1 MCRYPGGMTCE
12 LPGPALPAGE
22 RPALAPPVVSVRHTP
37 GTTPAPTLAELT
49 TLRVGGAPAQY
60 LEAYSEE
67 ELIAAIAA
75 ADAQGQ
81 PLLVLGGGSNVL
93 AHEEGFAGLVLRD
106 ARSAVVVEDA
116 SGCGGVTVRATAG
129 VPWDDF
135 VHRAV
140 AEEWMGLEALSGIPG
155 TVGAAP
161 VQNIGAYGAEVA
173 GTLASVRVYDRERGR
188 ARLLPVGDLQLGYRT
203 SLLKT
208 SRAQARP
215 DGTPWGATGRYVV
228 LEATFQ
234 FRNAS
239 LSAPI
244 RYTELARALG
254 VELEERAPATAVR
267 AAVLE
272 LRRSKGM
279 VLDEADHDTWSA
291 GSFFLNPV
299 LDEAAAAALP
309 ADAPRFAVHNP
320 ALATNILDPGPVVP
334 GIVKTSAAWLISR
347 AGFARGFGGELTEG
361 RASLSTKHV
370 LAITNRGA
378 ASAAD
383 IRAVCAAVQ
392 QGVRETFGV
401 ELEPEPVV
409 LAP

>member
-1 MCRYPGGMTCE
+1 MTCE
-12 LPGPALPAGE
+12 MPGPALSAGE
-22 RPALAPPVVSVRHTP
+22 HSALIPPVTSVRHTP

-60 LEAYSEE
+60 LEAHSEE
-67 ELIAAIAA
+67 EMTAAIAA

-93 AHEEGFAGLVLRD
+93 AHEDGFAGLVLRD
-106 ARSAVVVEDA
+106 ARTSVVVEDA

-140 AEEWMGLEALSGIPG
+140 VEEWMGLEALSGIPG

-188 ARLLPVGDLQLGYRT
+188 TRLLPVGDLKLGYRT
-203 SLLKT
+203 SVLKT
-208 SRAQARP
+208 SRSETRP
-215 DGTPWGATGRYVV
+215 DGTSWGATGRYVV

-239 LSAPI
+239 LSAPV
-244 RYTELARALG
+244 RYAELARALG
-254 VELEERAPATAVR
+254 VNLEDRAPAASVR

-272 LRRSKGM
+272 LRRGKGM
-279 VLDEADHDTWSA
+279 VLDDADHDTWSA

-299 LDEAAAAALP
+299 LSEAAAATLP
-309 ADAPRFAVHNP
+309 ADAPRFAVRNP

-334 GIVKTSAAWLISR
+334 GLVKTSAAWLIAR
-347 AGFARGFGGELTEG
+347 AGFAPGYGTELTAG

-383 IRAVCAAVQ
+383 IRAVSSAIQ
-392 QGVRETFGV
+392 QGVREAFGV